1 MVFIG
6 KVIRLEGKEVGRIQP
21 LSFYLKGSE
30 ILNKKIKRIIPFILV
45 AVLTSSFVM
54 ANYNKAREAK
64 AAFVVDDIALMVAL
78 FAMCGITYTGLE
90 YYYANGQW
98 LDENDSPVADNDAQK
113 QLDGLLDRSKKH
125 WDEEVRK
132 KAVAQG
138 LIDEDGNILN
148 NGSGGSSGGSND
160 DDNKFPS
167 WEKLKEKVAKSGG
180 NVALAVS
187 SLLPFV
193 ALYGYGT
200 LEKSGASL
208 ADKLIDDGINVD
220 TSYISA
226 DSIAYLHLK
235 SVEWAGRYKGDSFIF
250 HTNRPVCYS
259 MFNGSL
265 NFYVL
270 YYSDNALNEG
280 CYMKNDIFN
289 SGIYQGTNSSFLG
302 YVDSFSCKVGKIY
315 RYYGDNLALVDK
327 KLIKCPSFNSND
339 EIKDYFNSFEKD
351 NVFNPVTIGQDSS
364 LRDAM
369 KVNGDYP
376 TSPIHSSA
384 KLPSTDKLKEFIKN
398 LKITADDND
407 ARQNTVDDFINDL
420 TKSDDT
426 GSENPNPT
434 PTPNPNPDPSNPGNG
449 SDGDNSG
456 DSDIDKGSFIRDLR
470 LVFPFCI
477 PFDLIDCIRLF
488 NAEPVTPKVELPIHF
503 PIVNVDY
510 TFTIDLKDFDGVAK
524 ICRSMFMILFII
536 GLVLATRPLIRG

>member
-21 LSFYLKGSE
+21 LSFYSKGSDK
-30 ILNKKIKRIIPFILV
+30 LNKKIKRIIPFILV
-45 AVLTSSFVM
+45 AVIASSFVM
-54 ANYNKAREAK
+54 SNYNKAREAK
-64 AAFVVDDIALMVAL
+64 AAFVVDDIALMIAL

-98 LDENDSPVADNDAQK
+98 LDENDSPVADNDTK
-113 QLDGLLDRSKKH
+113 KELDGLLDRSKKH

-132 KAVAQG
+132 KAIAQG

-167 WEKLKEKVAKSGG
+167 WNKLKEKVAKSGG

-193 ALYGYGT
+193 ALYGYSALRQAG
-200 LEKSGASL
+200 SDL

-220 TSYISA
+220 LNYIDA
-226 DSIAYLHLK
+226 DTIGFAHVSETCYIN
-235 SVEWAGRYKGDSFIF
+235 GYKFNSFIL

-259 MFNGSL
+259 TLNDTLNIFTLSYYDDSLETNLYQNTDLFYNG
-265 NFYVL
+265 V
-270 YYSDNALNEG
+270 
-280 CYMKNDIFN
+280 
-289 SGIYQGTNSSFLG
+289 YQGSVYDVGNFSQFGSCNLG
-302 YVDSFSCKVGKIY
+302 KVYRSYSGKLRYVDKSLF
-315 RYYGDNLALVDK
+315 R
-327 KLIKCPSFNSND
+327 CPAFDSI
-339 EIKDYFNSFEKD
+339 EEVREYFNSFEKD
-351 NVFNPVTIGQDSS
+351 NTFNPVTIGQDSS

-384 KLPSTDKLKEFIKN
+384 KLPSTDKLKELIKN
-398 LKITADDND
+398 LKSTADDND

-434 PTPNPNPDPSNPGNG
+434 PTPNPNPDPSNPDSSGG
-449 SDGDNSG
+449 SDNTG
-456 DSDIDKGSFIRDLR
+456 DSDIDKGSFVRDLR

>member
-1 MVFIG
+1 M
-6 KVIRLEGKEVGRIQP
+6 EGEEVGRIRP
-21 LSFYLKGSE
+21 LSFYLKGSDK
-30 ILNKKIKRIIPFILV
+30 LYKKIKKIIPFILV
-45 AVLTSSFVM
+45 AVLSSSFVM

-64 AAFVVDDIALMVAL
+64 AAFVVDDIALMIAL

-98 LDENDSPVADNDAQK
+98 LDENDSPVADNDTK
-113 QLDGLLDRSKKH
+113 KELDGLLNRSRKH

-132 KAVAQG
+132 KAIAQG

-193 ALYGYGT
+193 ALYGYSA
-200 LEKSGASL
+200 LKKSGADL

-220 TSYISA
+220 TSYIDANTVGFLHFKNVVSMGALGKCDSA
-226 DSIAYLHLK
+226 IIHS
-235 SVEWAGRYKGDSFIF
+235 S
-250 HTNRPVCYS
+250 NPVCYS
-259 MFNGSL
+259 FVDNKL
-265 NFYVL
+265 NFYNFC
-270 YYSDNALNEG
+270 YDNNSLNSKSSIKFDYFLNG
-280 CYMKNDIFN
+280 VYIGSN
-289 SGIYQGTNSSFLG
+289 SGFG
-302 YVDSFSCKVGKIY
+302 YVDS
-315 RYYGDNLALVDK
+315 YYTTKGHFYKHYSGDWPDVDNYMFR
-327 KLIKCPSFNSND
+327 CPEFNSID
-339 EIKDYFNSFEKD
+339 EIKSYFDSFSND
-351 NVFNPVTIGQDSS
+351 NTFNPVTIGQDSS

-384 KLPSTDKLKEFIKN
+384 KLPTTDKLKELIKN
-398 LKITADDND
+398 LKSTADDNG

-426 GSENPNPT
+426 GSENPDPT
-434 PTPNPNPDPSNPGNG
+434 PTPNPNPDPSNPDSSGG
-449 SDGDNSG
+449 SDNTG
-456 DSDIDKGSFIRDLR
+456 DSDIDKGSFVRDLR

>member
-1 MVFIG
+1 M
-6 KVIRLEGKEVGRIQP
+6 R
-21 LSFYLKGSE
+21 
-30 ILNKKIKRIIPFILV
+30 KKFKRIVPFVLV
-45 AVLTSSFVM
+45 GVLASSFVM
-54 ANYNKAREAK
+54 TNYNKAREAK

-98 LDENDSPVADNDAQK
+98 LDENDSPVADNDTKK

-132 KAVAQG
+132 KAIAQG

-148 NGSGGSSGGSND
+148 NGSGGSSGGNND

-167 WEKLKEKVAKSGG
+167 WDKLKEKVAKSGG

-193 ALYGYGT
+193 ALYGYGA
-200 LEKSGASL
+200 LEKSGADL

-220 TSYISA
+220 TNYISA
-226 DSIAYLHLK
+226 ESIAFLHIK
-235 SVEWAGRYKGDSFIF
+235 SIQSTGRYRGNSFIF

-270 YYSDNALNEG
+270 CYSDNNFNKG
-280 CYMKNDIFN
+280 CYEKTDIFN
-289 SGIYQGTNSSFLG
+289 DGIYQGYVTSFLG
-302 YVDSFSCKVGKIY
+302 YVDSFSCKVGTIY
-315 RYYGDNLALVDK
+315 RYHGDNLALVDK
-327 KLIKCPSFNSND
+327 KLVKCPSFNSND

-351 NVFNPVTIGQDSS
+351 NTFNPVTIGQDSS

-369 KVNGDYP
+369 KDASDYP
-376 TSPIHSSA
+376 TSPIHNSV
-384 KLPSTDKLKEFIKN
+384 KLPSTDKLKELIKN
-398 LKITADDND
+398 LKSTSDDKD
-407 ARQNTVDDFINDL
+407 GRQNVVDDFIKDL
-420 TKSDDT
+420 TTPDDS
-426 GSENPNPT
+426 GGVSPNPT
-434 PTPNPNPDPSNPGNG
+434 PTPDPSNPDSGG
-449 SDGDNSG
+449 GGGTDTDNP
-456 DSDIDKGSFIRDLR
+456 DDTDKSNFTRDLR

-477 PFDLIDCIRLF
+477 PFDLVDCIRLF
-488 NAEPVTPKVELPIHF
+488 SSEPETPKIDVPMHF

-524 ICRSMFMILFII
+524 ICRSMFLIMFII
-536 GLVLATRPLIRG
+536 GLVFATRPLIRG

>member
-1 MVFIG
+1 M
-6 KVIRLEGKEVGRIQP
+6 
-21 LSFYLKGSE
+21 
-30 ILNKKIKRIIPFILV
+30 NKKIKRIIPFILV

-98 LDENDSPVADNDAQK
+98 LDENDSPVADNDTQK

-148 NGSGGSSGGSND
+148 NGSGGSSGDNNN

-167 WEKLKEKVAKSGG
+167 WDKLKEKVAKSGG

-193 ALYGYGT
+193 ALYGYGA
-200 LEKSGASL
+200 LEKSGADL
-208 ADKLIDDGINVD
+208 ADKLIDDGFNVD
-220 TSYISA
+220 MDYITSNTVAYA
-226 DSIAYLHLK
+226 YGKEFQLLNDYGDSVIIYSDSPACIYLDSPNHYPKLCLLKDAVSSLVIFKDGSFYKNSNTTAFYGYVNSYKNIRMYDVCGSLK
-235 SVEWAGRYKGDSFIF
+235 SYYPTFNNFEDANDYLTNLSLDS
-250 HTNRPVCYS
+250 S
-259 MFNGSL
+259 
-265 NFYVL
+265 
-270 YYSDNALNEG
+270 
-280 CYMKNDIFN
+280 
-289 SGIYQGTNSSFLG
+289 
-302 YVDSFSCKVGKIY
+302 
-315 RYYGDNLALVDK
+315 
-327 KLIKCPSFNSND
+327 
-339 EIKDYFNSFEKD
+339 
-351 NVFNPVTIGQDSS
+351 FNPVTIGQDSS

-369 KVNGDYP
+369 KENGDYP
-376 TSPIHSSA
+376 TSPIHSNV
-384 KLPSTDKLKEFIKN
+384 KLPSTDKLKELIKN
-398 LKITADDND
+398 LKSTADDND
-407 ARQNTVDDFINDL
+407 ARQNTVDDFIDDL

-434 PTPNPNPDPSNPGNG
+434 PTPNPNPDPSNPDSGDG
-449 SDGDNSG
+449 SDNTG
-456 DSDIDKGSFIRDLR
+456 DSDIDKGSFVRDLR

-524 ICRSMFMILFII
+524 ICRSMFMILFMI